1 MGVGEIVFWPFV
13 AAFAGAVAIV
23 GILILF
29 FWIWML
35 VDCAKRKFRNDVE
48 KIVWI
53 VVLIFATWLGAF
65 VYFVVV
71 KSLNPRGLARSGK

>member
-23 GILILF
+23 GMLILF

-35 VDCAKRKFRNDVE
+35 IDCARRKFKNSVE

-53 VVLIFATWLGAF
+53 IVIVFATWLGAF
-65 VYFVVV
+65 TYFIVV
-71 KSLNPRGLARSGK
+71 KSLNPKGLARSSK